1 MGCGAPHPTFFV
13 KEIAMVYSTT
23 YETRWHDT
31 DANRVL
37 RPGAI
42 LTYFEETADRH
53 IRSVGKS
60 LDDMRDEDKVGFI
73 LSRMTMVFYRPV
85 SADVML
91 TVETWTSEGRGFSTE
106 RSFRA
111 KVGEEIVAEATSM
124 WALMDVEARRPVK
137 IENAPFE
144 FHHEPPLTLDA
155 PVRVA
160 IPRDLPLAA
169 VGERRIA
176 YSDIDY
182 NMHMNNTRYPDML
195 CDFMPDMAGKRMS
208 RVTMSFVREAAL
220 GHTLTVLRGERDG
233 RMYFRTADGD
243 VTCLEAE
250 AEFVDIM

>member
-1 MGCGAPHPTFFV
+1 
-13 KEIAMVYSTT
+13 MVYSTT

-37 RPGAI
+37 RPGAM

-53 IRSVGKS
+53 IRSAGKS
-60 LDDMRDEDKVGFI
+60 LDEMRDEDKVGFI
-73 LSRMTMVFYRPV
+73 LSRMTMMFYRSVP
-85 SADVML
+85 ADVMI

-111 KVGEEIVAEATSM
+111 KVGDEIVAEATSM
-124 WALMDVEARRPVK
+124 WALVDVEARRPVK

-144 FHHEPPLTLDA
+144 FRHELPLVLDA
-155 PVRVA
+155 PTRVA
-160 IPRDLPLAA
+160 IPRDLILEK

-208 RVTMSFVREAAL
+208 RVTMSFVREASL
-220 GHTLTVLRGERDG
+220 GHTLTVLHGERDG
-233 RMYFRTADGD
+233 KQYFRTCDGD
-243 VTCLEAE
+243 AICLEAE
-250 AEFVDIM
+250 AAFMDIT

>member
-1 MGCGAPHPTFFV
+1 MRCAASRFFV
-13 KEIAMVYSTT
+13 KEIAMVYSAT

-31 DANRVL
+31 DACRVL
-37 RPGAI
+37 RPSAM

-53 IRSVGKS
+53 VRSVGKS

-73 LSRMTMVFYRPV
+73 LTRMTIVFYSPV
-85 SADVML
+85 PADVTL
-91 TVETWTSEGRGFSTE
+91 TIETWTSEGRGFSTE
-106 RSFRA
+106 RCFRA

-137 IENAPFE
+137 IANAPFE
-144 FHHEPPLTLDA
+144 FSHEPPLALDA

-160 IPRDLPLAA
+160 IPRDLALEE
-169 VGERRIA
+169 VGTRRIA

-220 GHTLTVLRGERDG
+220 GHTLSVLRGEQDKVC
-233 RMYFRTADGD
+233 YFRTSDGD

-250 AEFVDIM
+250 AEFVDIT

>member
-1 MGCGAPHPTFFV
+1 MGCGAPRPTFFV
-13 KEIAMVYSTT
+13 KEFVMVYSTT

-37 RPGAI
+37 RPSAM

-60 LDDMRDEDKVGFI
+60 LDRMRDEDKVGFI

-85 SADVML
+85 PADVML

-111 KVGEEIVAEATSM
+111 RVGDEIVAEATSM
-124 WALMDVEARRPVK
+124 WALVDVEARRPVK
-137 IENAPFE
+137 IANAPFE
-144 FHHEPPLTLDA
+144 FRHEPPLVLDA
-155 PVRVA
+155 PTRVA
-160 IPRDLPLAA
+160 IPRDLALERA
-169 VGERRIA
+169 GERRIA

-195 CDFMPDMAGKRMS
+195 CDFMSDMAGKRMR

-220 GHTLTVLRGERDG
+220 GHTLTVLRGKVDG
-233 RMYFRTADGD
+233 RYYFRTCDGD
-243 VTCLEAE
+243 ATCLEAE
-250 AEFVDIM
+250 AEFVDIT